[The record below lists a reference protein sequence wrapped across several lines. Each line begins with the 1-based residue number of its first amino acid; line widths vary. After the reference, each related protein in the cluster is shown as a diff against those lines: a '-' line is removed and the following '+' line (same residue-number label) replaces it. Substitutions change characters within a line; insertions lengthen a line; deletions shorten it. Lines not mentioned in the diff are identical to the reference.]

1 MLGYSQKGLI
11 GKHWSKVIHP
21 SEHKRVKRE
30 TETRSKGRASSY
42 ETLLIRKNK
51 EKIPVIVSA
60 TPLFEEG
67 KFIGT
72 IVVTIDITEQREAE
86 EKLSAIYDLT
96 REMSLSLDLD
106 KISKI
111 VLNAAEKVLNF
122 GNIDLFL
129 VDEEKDELHLKE
141 CRGLKEPKMDTII
154 PIFGEKGITAHVVRT
169 RESLNIPDVRKDER
183 YLFGLKG
190 SRSELCV
197 PIKVGDKVIGV
208 IDVES
213 TDLNAFSKEDQRL
226 LETLASQAAI
236 AIENAKLLETIK
248 KSSELQRLFT
258 SIMSHDL
265 KNPLTVIKG
274 YTELI
279 KMREDEKIKE
289 YVREME
295 KSIKKMIDLVTN
307 AEFYSKLQE
316 KAYMKKFEKKY
327 LEDIIKE
334 TLKELEEKSK
344 EKNVETI
351 YKAKG
356 RYPVDANPILEDVF
370 LNLIDNAIKYSPENG
385 KIEIDIEDRG
395 DEWRISVKDWG
406 KGIADELKEI
416 IFERFERENINI
428 KGTGLGLAIVKQIVD
443 LHDGKVWMEDN
454 PEGGSIFF
462 VEIPKMAK

>member
-1 MLGYSQKGLI
+1 LLLIDKEKNELYVKEFYGYDEKIKDFRIALDSPIGIIAHVARNGEPYYCSDAKKDKIYLDCWSKTKSEICVPLKI
-11 GKHWSKVIHP
+11 GK
-21 SEHKRVKRE
+21 
-30 TETRSKGRASSY
+30 
-42 ETLLIRKNK
+42 
-51 EKIPVIVSA
+51 
-60 TPLFEEG
+60 
-67 KFIGT
+67 
-72 IVVTIDITEQREAE
+72 
-86 EKLSAIYDLT
+86 
-96 REMSLSLDLD
+96 
-106 KISKI
+106 
-111 VLNAAEKVLNF
+111 KVLGGINA
-122 GNIDLFL
+122 
-129 VDEEKDELHLKE
+129 ESEK
-141 CRGLKEPKMDTII
+141 
-154 PIFGEKGITAHVVRT
+154 
-169 RESLNIPDVRKDER
+169 KD
-183 YLFGLKG
+183 
-190 SRSELCV
+190 
-197 PIKVGDKVIGV
+197 
-208 IDVES
+208 
-213 TDLNAFSKEDQRL
+213 AFSKEDQRL

-236 AIENAKLLETIK
+236 AIENARLLETMK